1 MPYLCKAILEHPR
14 AWDRDHRDSN
24 TAFALVSRVSGPI
37 MTVPRQSL
45 RSDELLAGKRTT
57 VGLSGPA
64 TGVGDASSRT
74 AIAHPYFGGMP
85 GIAPDHRRDRHG
97 SGRPQERRLQPGG
110 GTEDRPGGCFSPTP
124 RRRPRSS
131 PARPGSASV
140 ACSVSASVSN
150 YRPVSYALAVPGA
163 APTSGVPAAV
173 QPDPS
178 VSQVLSVAV
187 TVAYSVG

>member
-1 MPYLCKAILEHPR
+1 VQRDSSPSR
-14 AWDRDHRDSN
+14 ALDLDHRDSN
-24 TAFALVSRVSGPI
+24 AALALVSRVSGPI
-37 MTVPRQSL
+37 VTVPRQSL

-74 AIAHPYFGGMP
+74 AIAYPCFGGMP
-85 GIAPDHRRDRHG
+85 PDHRRDRHE

-163 APTSGVPAAV
+163 APTTGVPAAV
-173 QPDPS
+173 QPDTS
-178 VSQVLSVAV
+178 VSQVLSVAI
-187 TVAYSVG
+187 TVG